1 MVLTGFTVTGRHPSV
16 DAAASATWRIAPLS
30 LSLWI
35 RGGCGRRERCPDPAG
50 HQPNKRDPRLQQH
63 VCLVAEPG
71 RPTPLSPHGS
81 AGAIAEHG
89 GVSAAPLPRRYTRLT
104 NPSGVGDGTG
114 EVGECARR
122 DGTRR
127 QGRCARRH
135 SGGWRRDEGFGRLDS
150 AGLRLLGPP
159 ALLLLVI
166 YH

>member
-71 RPTPLSPHGS
+71 RPTALSPHGS

-89 GVSAAPLPRRYTRLT
+89 GVSAAPLPAATR
-104 NPSGVGDGTG
+104 VGRTRVGWGTARERWESVRGGTGLGDKADAHDGT
-114 EVGECARR
+114 AA
-122 DGTRR
+122 DGDETKDLVVWTLLAF
-127 QGRCARRH
+127 GFWERC
-135 SGGWRRDEGFGRLDS
+135 W
-150 AGLRLLGPP
+150 
-159 ALLLLVI
+159 
-166 YH
+166 